1 MNWEQALREA
11 LRRCEP
17 PTGFA
22 ERVLER
28 VGMEAGVSLR
38 RRRRP
43 WLRWVAVAAS
53 LTLLV
58 AGGYQYREH
67 RVRVRGEQARDEL
80 LEALRVTETKLK
92 LVREHINRTSG
103 VPHSETTQESRI

>member
-1 MNWEQALREA
+1 MNWEEALRGA

-28 VGMEAGVSLR
+28 VGREAAVAVR
-38 RRRRP
+38 RRPRP

-53 LTLLV
+53 LALLV

-67 RVRVRGEQARDEL
+67 RVRLRGEQARDQL

-92 LVREHINRTSG
+92 LVREHINRTSE
-103 VPHSETTQESRI
+103 VPRSETTQESSI